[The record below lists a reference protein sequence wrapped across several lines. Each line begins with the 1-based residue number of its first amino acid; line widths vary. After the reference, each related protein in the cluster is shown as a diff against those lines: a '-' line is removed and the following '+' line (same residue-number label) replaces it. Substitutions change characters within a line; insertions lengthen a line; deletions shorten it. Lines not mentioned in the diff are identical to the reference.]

1 MNRFKR
7 GSLIS
12 VKHLVPY
19 LQCTLFALTLF
30 TLTACSSPPQ
40 QAHTPQQQ
48 PYIQQPPE
56 MQWRSE
62 QDQTAQPAASQAQPS
77 AQQSQAAPPDY
88 VPPAE
93 QARSVPPPSSEEPDV
108 QITDIPVDE
117 DGNPIIELKQA
128 ASQSA
133 QDRDSSRQSSGGGAV
148 TPPDGQSAH
157 DSRRSSGSDSQ
168 IAGAEGG
175 PVVNIGAMTEAERV
189 AALEKNLEGKLA
201 KFDEL
206 MRRARED
213 AERDR
218 AAASAGSRS
227 GTASS
232 GRDAETPSQGGRD
245 AGGQAEPSPGR
256 GHQPDLT
263 GSGEGDYKYA
273 SGGPTPQDTLDSR
286 DDDIVA
292 RQLREA
298 ASGETDLVLREKL
311 WDEYRKYKKGI
322 GR

>member
-1 MNRFKR
+1 
-7 GSLIS
+7 
-12 VKHLVPY
+12 
-19 LQCTLFALTLF
+19 
-30 TLTACSSPPQ
+30 
-40 QAHTPQQQ
+40 
-48 PYIQQPPE
+48 
-56 MQWRSE
+56 MQSRSE
-62 QDQTAQPAASQAQPS
+62 QQQNSQ
-77 AQQSQAAPPDY
+77 
-88 VPPAE
+88 
-93 QARSVPPPSSEEPDV
+93 PPPSSQQSQTEPADSAPPPEQAQSAPPPSAEEPDV

-117 DGNPIIELKQA
+117 DGNPIIEPQQA

-133 QDRDSSRQSSGGGAV
+133 QNRDSSRQSSGGGAA

-157 DSRRSSGSDSQ
+157 DSGRSSGSDSQ

-189 AALEKNLEGKLA
+189 ATLEKDLDGKLA

-218 AAASAGSRS
+218 AAASAGGRY
-227 GTASS
+227 GAAS
-232 GRDAETPSQGGRD
+232 GGRD
-245 AGGQAEPSPGR
+245 AGETPPQSGRGAGGQADSSSGR
-256 GHQPDLT
+256 GHQPDLS

-273 SGGPTPQDTLDSR
+273 SGGPTPQDILDSR

-298 ASGETDLVLREKL
+298 ASGEADPVLREKL